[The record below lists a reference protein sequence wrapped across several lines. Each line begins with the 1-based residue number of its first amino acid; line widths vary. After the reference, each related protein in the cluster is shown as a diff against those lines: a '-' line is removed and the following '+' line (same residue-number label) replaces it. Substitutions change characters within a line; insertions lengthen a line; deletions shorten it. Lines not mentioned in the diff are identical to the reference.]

1 MNIVERRET
10 DRKRRLRTGHAGM
23 VASLLVALAFLG
35 WSADEAL
42 SAAITIAGN
51 GPELRMVERLASA
64 FEKKIFW
71 RCG

>member
-10 DRKRRLRTGHAGM
+10 DMERCLRPGHAGV

-42 SAAITIAGN
+42 VRRDHDCRKRSGTSHGRTADARI
-51 GPELRMVERLASA
+51 
-64 FEKKIFW
+64 
-71 RCG
+71 